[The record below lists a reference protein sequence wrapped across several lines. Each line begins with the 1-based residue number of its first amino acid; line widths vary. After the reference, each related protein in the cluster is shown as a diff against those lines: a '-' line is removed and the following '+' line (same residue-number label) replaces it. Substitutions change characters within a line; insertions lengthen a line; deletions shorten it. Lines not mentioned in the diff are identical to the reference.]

1 MTTAVTPTAEQD
13 TAFRQSLAHG
23 SLGGAL
29 LHIEHARRGHGSWQ
43 NVHRQLTAVGPLF
56 DADTAGLFLGA
67 PAMTYVLHLAATGT
81 HQYVGAL
88 DALDRIV
95 TAHTRRRLKAAHSR
109 IDHGRP
115 ASFAEYDLL
124 RGLTGLGALLLRRA
138 PDGAEIKA
146 VLDYL
151 VRLTEPLPG
160 PNGRPRPG
168 WWVGHSPVNLDTPS
182 PGGHANAGLA
192 HGITGPLALL
202 ALARLRG
209 ITVPG
214 HQEAM
219 IRICR
224 WLDRIR
230 VSDRRGTRWPRWTT
244 DTTASPVNSAVP
256 SWCYG
261 TPGLA
266 RAQQLAALALG
277 DTGRRRMAE
286 RALLHCLSDPLQLD
300 HLTDRGLCHGVGG
313 LLRVVR
319 RVAMD
324 ADEPRLFT
332 DHLPQLTHRFLS
344 VGPPKEAGFLEGAAG
359 ADLALQDAE
368 AGTPTSDWDACLLLI

>member
-1 MTTAVTPTAEQD
+1 MTNAVKQD
-13 TAFRQSLAHG
+13 SAFRQSLAHG
-23 SLGGAL
+23 PLGIAL
-29 LHIEHARRGHGSWQ
+29 LHIEHARQGNGSWQ
-43 NVHRQLTAVGPLF
+43 DVHRQLAAVGPLF
-56 DADTAGLFLGA
+56 DGDAAGLFLGA
-67 PAMTYVLHLAATGT
+67 PAMTYVLHLAAASSNL
-81 HQYVGAL
+81 YVGAL
-88 DALDRIV
+88 NTLDRIV
-95 TAHTRRRLKAAHSR
+95 TTHTRRRLEAARTR

-146 VLDYL
+146 VLEYL

-160 PNGRPRPG
+160 PDGRPRPG
-168 WWVGHSPVNLDTPS
+168 WWVGHSPVDLGTPT

-202 ALARLRG
+202 ALAHLRG

-230 VSDRRGTRWPRWTT
+230 VSDHRGTRWPRWIT
-244 DTTASPVNSAVP
+244 DTTASPVRPAAP

-277 DTGRRRMAE
+277 DTDRRLMAE
-286 RALLHCLSDPLQLD
+286 RALLHCLSDSLQLD
-300 HLTDRGLCHGVGG
+300 HLTNRGLCHGVGG
-313 LLRVVR
+313 LLRVVQ

-324 ADEPRLFT
+324 ADEPHLFT

-344 VGPPKEAGFLEGAAG
+344 VGPPTESGFLEGAVG
-359 ADLALQDAE
+359 ADLAFEDAE
-368 AGTPTSDWDACLLLI
+368 AGTPMGGWDACLLLI

>member
-1 MTTAVTPTAEQD
+1 VTTAVTPDAKQN

-23 SLGGAL
+23 SLGIAL
-29 LHIEHARRGHGSWQ
+29 LHIEHARLGDGSWQ
-43 NVHRQLTAVGPLF
+43 DIYRQLAAVGPLF
-56 DADTAGLFLGA
+56 DGDAAGLFLGA
-67 PAMTYVLHLAATGT
+67 PAMTYVLHLVAASSN
-81 HQYVGAL
+81 QYVGAL
-88 DALDRIV
+88 NALDRIV
-95 TAHTRRRLKAAHSR
+95 TTHTRRRLKAAHTR

-115 ASFAEYDLL
+115 TSFAEYDLL
-124 RGLTGLGALLLRRA
+124 RGLTGLGALLLRRT
-138 PDGAEIKA
+138 PDGAEIQA
-146 VLDYL
+146 VLEYL
-151 VRLTEPLPG
+151 VRLAEPLPG

-168 WWVGHSPVNLDTPS
+168 WWVGHSPVNLGNPT

-202 ALARLRG
+202 ALAHLRG

-224 WLDRIR
+224 WLDQIR
-230 VSDRRGTRWPRWTT
+230 VSDRQGTRWPRWIT
-244 DTTASPVNSAVP
+244 DTTASPVHPAAP

-277 DTGRRRMAE
+277 DTDRQRMAE
-286 RALLHCLSDPLQLD
+286 RALLDCLSDPIQVD

-313 LLRVVR
+313 LLRAVQ

-324 ADEPRLFT
+324 ADEPHLLT

-344 VGPPKEAGFLEGAAG
+344 VGAPAEAGFLEGAAG
-359 ADLALQDAE
+359 ADLAFRDAE
-368 AGTPTSDWDACLLLI
+368 AGTPMGDWDACLLLL